1 MAPQRAGQGVWCLGG
16 VWGRGS
22 TLEAGHHP
30 APHRRPPRSPPHLCP
45 CQPDCHRVSPTGTQR
60 WPWGQQPTLAGG
72 PAELWRRGALRGVGE
87 QPPLPVR
94 IAQQRPLVTHPRLRC
109 RAEAGAAPGAPGPLK
124 PRLPFLHTLLPSML
138 TSPQVNL
145 KFRGVGG
152 WSRSPHQLGDV
163 GQATGPSEPVCL
175 L

>member
-1 MAPQRAGQGVWCLGG
+1 MAPQGAGRGVWCSGG

-22 TLEAGHHP
+22 TLEAGRHP
-30 APHRRPPRSPPHLCP
+30 APHRRSPRFPPACILANLIVTV
-45 CQPDCHRVSPTGTQR
+45 CH
-60 WPWGQQPTLAGG
+60 QQAPRGGPGDSDRHWQGG
-72 PAELWRRGALRGVGE
+72 PAELWRRGALQGVGE

-94 IAQQRPLVTHPRLRC
+94 IAQQRPLVTHLRLGC
-109 RAEAGAAPGAPGPLK
+109 HAEARAAPGAPGPLK
-124 PRLPFLHTLLPSML
+124 PWLPFLHTLLPSVS

-152 WSRSPHQLGDV
+152 WSRGPHKLGDV
-163 GQATGPSEPVCL
+163 RQATGPSEPVCL